1 MRTYKL
7 TLAYEGTNY
16 VGWQRQANGASVQQL
31 VEEAFAPLVDGVAPT
46 VAGAGRTDAG
56 VHALGQVASVNAEI
70 DLSPQAVQ
78 RALNVRLP
86 ADIRVLH
93 VEDATPGFH
102 ARFHAVRKQ
111 YRYRMITASVLSPFD
126 RWYVWHAPGR
136 RNVDVMREAA
146 AVLVGK
152 HDFAS
157 FQARGASVAATIRTV
172 HDVNLASEGDEI
184 RLTIEGDGFLRH
196 MVRIVMGTL
205 ADLGLAGRTS
215 DPAAAMCAI
224 LDARNRRAAGPTA
237 PASGLTLLRVA
248 YRKP

>member
-1 MRTYKL
+1 VRTYKL
-7 TLAYEGTNY
+7 TLAYDGTNY

-196 MVRIVMGTL
+196 MVRAIVGTL
-205 ADLGLAGRTS
+205 VEIGRGWRSPDDMDALLARGDRG
-215 DPAAAMCAI
+215 
-224 LDARNRRAAGPTA
+224 AAGATGP
-237 PASGLTLLRVA
+237 PHGLFLVRVD
-248 YRKP
+248 YH